1 MITVRLRNVKRV
13 WLIAFVVGLIGNA
26 WLVSQASRTL
36 ADEANSS
43 RKTSLADFT
52 RLPNRLKVAKTA
64 LKKSNVPEANTTTS
78 VSFENMNI
86 NSSQPEFL
94 FQNSNEKKDDDYAN
108 SFSICLLI
116 KDDNDILPEWVAYHY
131 HVLKLRHL
139 IVAVDPD
146 SQTSPS
152 SILNEWRSLG
162 LKVEEWTDA
171 DFLPNFFLK
180 GDFEQVPRM
189 VKYSDNATKWQSAPN
204 ESAEQLQANFV
215 RINNH
220 RYRQAT
226 FLSACT
232 NALHNQN
239 RTWMAHI
246 DTDEY
251 MVINPTLRKES
262 IAGNVTVPQQVG
274 GKSTIFNFLQE
285 LVKLNSKVVNWPCIS
300 LPRLFFGSVQDAVPE
315 GGVKVPVGFTSER
328 FESLRWKY
336 HAAYDDRNLN
346 KLPKVILDVSGMP
359 PMSVEGDSETNGKV
373 FSIHRPSIKFCRKGT
388 QMNFWVGRKYPLTVN
403 HYIGSFERYQSRDDP
418 RRSVAVCKSCY
429 VISRGVV
436 WNMAHIF
443 AILLILPVHPYADL
457 QFQSASQ
464 GWKR

>member
-1 MITVRLRNVKRV
+1 MITMRLSLRVVRKLC
-13 WLIAFVVGLIGNA
+13 LLAFAVAMVGHG
-26 WLVSQASRTL
+26 WLVFQASQTF
-36 ADEANSS
+36 ANETDSN
-43 RKTSLADFT
+43 RIAAWADFT
-52 RLPNRLKVAKTA
+52 HSPSRPKAT
-64 LKKSNVPEANTTTS
+64 KKRENV
-78 VSFENMNI
+78 FINI
-86 NSSQPEFL
+86 SSQPEFL
-94 FQNSNEKKDDDYAN
+94 FQNNNKKNDDYSD

-116 KDDNDILPEWVAYHY
+116 KDDNDILGEWLAYHY

-146 SQTSPS
+146 SQTTPS
-152 SILNEWRSLG
+152 SILKDWRKFG
-162 LKVEEWTDA
+162 LRVEEWTDA
-171 DFLPNFFLK
+171 DFLPDFFLK

-189 VKYSDNATKWQSAPN
+189 VKYSGNSTKRQNSPN
-204 ESAEQLQANFV
+204 ETHELEANFD

-232 NALHNQN
+232 NALQNQN

-251 MVINPTLRKES
+251 MVINPTLRKKG

-300 LPRLFFGSVQDAVPE
+300 LPRLFFGSVEDSSPGKRLQSLT
-315 GGVKVPVGFTSER
+315 GFSPAR

-336 HAAYDDRNLN
+336 HADYDDHTLN

-359 PMSVEGDSETNGKV
+359 SMSVEGTRKSKDRF

-388 QMNFWVGRKYPLTVN
+388 QMNLWVGRKYPLAVN

-418 RRSVAVCKSCY
+418 RRSVAVRTSCF

-443 AILLILPVHPYADL
+443 AILLTLPVHPYADL